1 MNKVVLNLVMLN
13 HLCFSETATK
23 GRVVT
28 AGPRS
33 LALQRKDLLTPDAA
47 HENRKHSLLFVRL
60 GPLVKAAPSI
70 PHFPC

>member
-1 MNKVVLNLVMLN
+1 MAE
-13 HLCFSETATK
+13 SEL
-23 GRVVT
+23 
-28 AGPRS
+28 GPRS